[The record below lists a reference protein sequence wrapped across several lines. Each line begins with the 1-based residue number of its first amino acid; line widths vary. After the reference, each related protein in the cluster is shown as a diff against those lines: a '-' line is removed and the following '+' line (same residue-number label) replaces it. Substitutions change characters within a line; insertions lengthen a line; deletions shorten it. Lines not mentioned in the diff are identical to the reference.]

1 MRRLSISEV
10 LKRANDLENL
20 QERKAFLLQHDS
32 PAIQTILRCVF
43 DDNIKFLLPK
53 GKAPYKP
60 TEFDNQESR
69 LYSEMRKMYLFVE
82 GGNPNLAQVKREQIF
97 IELLET
103 VDRQDAELLVA
114 VKDKKLPYK
123 NITRNLIEKTYP
135 GLIPT

>member
-20 QERKAFLLQHDS
+20 QERKAFLLEHDS

-103 VDRQDAELLVA
+103 IDRQDAELLVA